1 MAAMTA
7 SERARKRMKSSAKVV
22 VIGGGVVGVSTLYH
36 LAKKGWSDVV
46 LVERKELTSGSTWHA
61 AGLLPLFNLSYSVG
75 QLHKYSV
82 RFYQEL
88 EEETGQSVGFR
99 KVSNIRLARTSD
111 RWDEF
116 MYYAG
121 IAETIGIKVEKLT
134 PAQLKELWPL
144 CEIEGVLGAIRHP
157 DDGYIQPADLTQALA
172 KGARARGAEIY
183 RYTSVTGVAR
193 DGQGWIVQTDKG
205 DIACEH
211 VVCATGNFARKTG
224 EMFGLDIPVIP
235 VEHQYIVTEPHPA
248 IQARQKAGLPEMGV
262 LREADSS
269 WYMREENGGLLLG
282 PYETGAP
289 ACYVDAPDANSEYE
303 LFQEDLDRLAPH
315 IETAM
320 VRVPAFG
327 EVGIKKVY
335 NGAIAYTPD
344 GSPIVGP
351 AWDVPN
357 LWLNEG
363 HSFGVTAAGGAGW
376 QLAEWIVDGEPTVD
390 MMGVDPRRFGPYASR
405 GYLVEKN
412 EEAYANVFTM
422 HYPEEERV
430 GARPL
435 KRAPCYDRMSDLGAV
450 FGSVYGWERPGWF
463 APKDYALTAAQKAN
477 PDVLLNHNHPSK
489 PADGKP
495 PRELWSF
502 RRSNAFDFVGDEI
515 KSVTNGVGLQD
526 MSPFAKYE
534 VSGRG
539 AEAWLDSILA
549 NKLPARTGRIGL
561 CHLLSLNG
569 GVRAE
574 FTVYKEGPHRYY
586 LVGAGAL
593 ERHDWD
599 YLEKLCPVDGSV
611 KLQKVTT
618 QYGVLVLAGPQSRA
632 VLQSLTDT
640 DLSNAAFPWLTGK
653 TLSVGAA
660 VTKCL
665 RVNFVGELG
674 YELHHP
680 IETQNYIF
688 DKLMQAGAA
697 HGIRP
702 YGIKAMLSMAVEKSY
717 KLIGREM
724 SIEYAAYESGLDRFV
739 HPNKGQFLGRD
750 ALVRWREKGFSNQF
764 VTLQVDVDNCDVRG
778 SEPIRKGGALIG
790 RATSGTF
797 GWRVGKSIA
806 LAMVSPE
813 HASLGTEMDVTIL
826 GKDHRAIVIGESP
839 FDPGNERLRG

>member
-1 MAAMTA
+1 
-7 SERARKRMKSSAKVV
+7 MKSTARVV

-36 LAKKGWSDVV
+36 LAKKGWSDVM
-46 LVERKELTSGSTWHA
+46 LIERKELTSGSTWHA

-88 EEETGQSVGFR
+88 EKETGQSVGFR
-99 KVSNIRLARTSD
+99 NVSNIRLARTKD

-121 IAETIGIKVEKLT
+121 IAETIGVGVEKLT
-134 PAQLKELWPL
+134 PDEVKVLWPL
-144 CEIEGVLGAIRHP
+144 CDMTGVIGAIRHP

-172 KGARARGAEIY
+172 KGARALGAEIN
-183 RYTSVTGVAR
+183 RYTTVTGVAQQP
-193 DGQGWIVQTDKG
+193 DGTWLVNTDKG
-205 DIACEH
+205 DVACEH
-211 VVCATGNFARKTG
+211 IVCCTGNFARKTG

-235 VEHQYIVTEPHPA
+235 VEHQYIVTEPHPD
-248 IQARQKAGLPEMGV
+248 IVARQKAGLPEMGV
-262 LREADSS
+262 LRESDSS
-269 WYMREENGGLLLG
+269 WYMREENGGLILG
-282 PYETGAP
+282 PYEFGAP
-289 ACYVDAPDANSEYE
+289 VCYVDAPDANSEYE
-303 LFQEDLDRLAPH
+303 LFQEDLDRIAPH
-315 IETAM
+315 IETAIA
-320 VRVPAFG
+320 RVPAFG

-351 AWDVPN
+351 AWDVKN

-405 GYLVEKN
+405 GYLKQKN

-430 GARPL
+430 AARPL
-435 KRAPCYDRMSDLGAV
+435 KRTPCYDRMADLGAV
-450 FGSVYGWERPGWF
+450 FGSIYGWERPGWF
-463 APKDYALTAAQKAN
+463 APKGYVLTEAEKAY
-477 PDVLLNHNHPSK
+477 PDVLLNHNHPSH

-495 PRELWSF
+495 PREKWSF
-502 RRSNAFDFVGDEI
+502 RRANAFSFVGDEI
-515 KSVTNGVGLQD
+515 KSTTEGVGLQD

-549 NKLPARTGRIGL
+549 NKLPVKIGRIGL

-569 GVRAE
+569 GVRSE
-574 FTVYKEGPHRYY
+574 FTVYKEAYNRFY

-599 YLEKLCPVDGSV
+599 YLERLCPQDGSV
-611 KLQKVTT
+611 RLQKVTT

-640 DLSNAAFPWLTGK
+640 DLSNAAFAWLTGK
-653 TLSVGAA
+653 TLSIGAA

-680 IETQNYIF
+680 IEMQNYIF
-688 DKLMQAGAA
+688 DQLMQAGAK

-702 YGIKAMLSMAVEKSY
+702 FGIKAMLSMAVEKSY

-724 SIEYAAYESGLDRFV
+724 SIEYAAFESGLDRFV
-739 HPNKGQFLGRD
+739 HPNKGQFIGRD
-750 ALVRWREKGFSNQF
+750 ALVKWREKGFANQF
-764 VTLQVDVDNCDVRG
+764 VTLELDGITDCDARG
-778 SEPIRKGGALIG
+778 SEPVHKSGKLIG
-790 RATSGTF
+790 RITSGTY
-797 GWRVGKSIA
+797 GWRIGRSIA
-806 LAMVSPE
+806 LAMVAPE
-813 HASLGTEMDVTIL
+813 HAALGTEMDVTIL
-826 GKDHRAIVIGESP
+826 GETKRARVIGESP
-839 FDPGNERLRG
+839 FDPANERLRA